1 MRGASVTVVRGR
13 RRHGM
18 QLPRGPRRLPLRG
31 ALRRGDGA
39 TSCRCLFLGD
49 LHRLRPLFHRP
60 ALGRR
65 GGATSENFV
74 FGMTAVSPC

>member
-1 MRGASVTVVRGR
+1 MTVVRGR
-13 RRHGM
+13 RHLGM
-18 QLPRGPRRLPLRG
+18 HLPRGPRGPRRPPLRG